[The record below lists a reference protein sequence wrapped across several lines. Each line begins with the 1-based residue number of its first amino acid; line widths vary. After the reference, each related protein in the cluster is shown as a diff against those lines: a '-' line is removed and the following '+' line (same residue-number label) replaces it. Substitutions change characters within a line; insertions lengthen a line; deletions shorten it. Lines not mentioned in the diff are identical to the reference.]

1 MKNKYTIKE
10 LSLILGCSVTAVSKK
25 IKPSEDNPDV
35 KLYRNEFE
43 TIVENNVTYILL
55 SDEDLELEKSR
66 SKGFN
71 KNSAVEYV
79 HATVEQTTTFDERL
93 LNFTEQYIKNLED
106 LQHKHFE
113 ELEEKNRQLFLL
125 TSNEQQKEKEYLETN
140 ALNKTLL
147 QRFEYMKYAL
157 TIVSTLLLVFIVL
170 YIVAAVK

>member
-25 IKPSEDNPDV
+25 IKADADNPDV

-79 HATVEQTTTFDERL
+79 NTTVEQTPTFDDRL
-93 LNFTEQYIKNLED
+93 LNFTEQYMRNFEE

-113 ELEEKNRQLFLL
+113 ELQEKDRKLFLL
-125 TSNEQQKEKEYLETN
+125 TTNEKVKEEEYLETK

-147 QRFEYMKYAL
+147 QRYEYMKIAL
-157 TIVSTLLLVFIVL
+157 SSISTLLLVFIIL
-170 YIVAAVK
+170 FIVAAVK

>member
-43 TIVENNVTYILL
+43 TVVENNITYILL

-66 SKGFN
+66 SKGFA
-71 KNSAVEYV
+71 KNSAVDYV
-79 HATVEQTTTFDERL
+79 QTTVEQTTTFDERL

-113 ELEEKNRQLFLL
+113 ELQEKNRQLFLL
-125 TSNEQQKEKEYLETN
+125 TSNETQREKEYLETT

-147 QRFEYMKYAL
+147 QRYDYMKIAL
-157 TIVSTLLLVFIVL
+157 ASVSTLLLVFIIL
-170 YIVAAVK
+170 FIVAAIK

>member
-25 IKPSEDNPDV
+25 IKADAENPDV

-71 KNSAVEYV
+71 KNGNIETNI
-79 HATVEQTTTFDERL
+79 TVEQTPTFDERL
-93 LNFTEQYIKNLED
+93 LNFTEQYIRNFEE

-113 ELEEKNRQLFLL
+113 ELQEKDRQLFLL
-125 TSNEQQKEKEYLETN
+125 TTNEKVKEEEYLETK

-147 QRFEYMKYAL
+147 QRYEYMKIAL
-157 TIVSTLLLVFIVL
+157 SSISTLLLVFIIL